1 MFLQDE
7 NWGENTTAI
16 TGNTS
21 VQSGSMED
29 MGALWPDTE
38 QKSAFPILCHRYIAT
53 TLTGLL
59 SLVAFISPLAM
70 LVLPKLGNLILAYLT
85 LFKYFQVLDQI
96 LSL

>member
-1 MFLQDE
+1 MLKIFIVLQDE

-21 VQSGSMED
+21 IQSGSMEE

-59 SLVAFISPLAM
+59 SLVAFLSPLAM
-70 LVLPKLGNLILAYLT
+70 LVLPKLGNLFFNL
-85 LFKYFQVLDQI
+85 
-96 LSL
+96 

>member
-1 MFLQDE
+1 MSKQLFIQDE

-21 VQSGSMED
+21 VQSGSMEE

-38 QKSAFPILCHRYIAT
+38 QNNAFPILCHRYIAT

-59 SLVAFISPLAM
+59 SLFAFLSPLAM
-70 LVLPKLGNLILAYLT
+70 LVLPKLGNFFVIT
-85 LFKYFQVLDQI
+85 CT
-96 LSL
+96 